1 MIINQSWFCFYE
13 QLSHSDAID
22 ESFFS
27 SREEQLMYLY
37 HYITFNPF
45 FSSYF
50 TGAWTFIQN
59 FHCLQLSIMFIA
71 INVISSAEGSYWCFN
86 VTFWITATS
95 FVLFCIFLN
104 LSFLSLSFWWKLQIK
119 QFLVESWRAYIVST
133 PNISQHNFIH
143 GANKE
148 LMIIIKRLKRMLYNQ
163 GIPCIFLPSQP

>member
-1 MIINQSWFCFYE
+1 MIINQSWFYFYE

-59 FHCLQLSIMFIA
+59 FHCLQLSIMLIA

-119 QFLVESWRAYIVST
+119 QFLVESCPKKVKVIEE
-133 PNISQHNFIH
+133 PILFPLQ
-143 GANKE
+143 
-148 LMIIIKRLKRMLYNQ
+148 
-163 GIPCIFLPSQP
+163 IFLSIISSMVPIKSWW

>member
-1 MIINQSWFCFYE
+1 MIINQSWFYFYE

-59 FHCLQLSIMFIA
+59 FHCLQLYIMLIA

-119 QFLVESWRAYIVST
+119 QFLVESWPKKVKVIEE
-133 PNISQHNFIH
+133 PI
-143 GANKE
+143 
-148 LMIIIKRLKRMLYNQ
+148 LYPLQ
-163 GIPCIFLPSQP
+163 IFLSIISSMVPIKSWW

>member
-37 HYITFNPF
+37 HYISFNPF

-59 FHCLQLSIMFIA
+59 FHCLQLSIMLIA
-71 INVISSAEGSYWCFN
+71 INVISSAEGSYWCLN

-104 LSFLSLSFWWKLQIK
+104 LSFLSLSFWWKLQK
-119 QFLVESWRAYIVST
+119 QFLVESWPKKVKVIEE
-133 PNISQHNFIH
+133 PI
-143 GANKE
+143 
-148 LMIIIKRLKRMLYNQ
+148 LYPLQ
-163 GIPCIFLPSQP
+163 IFLSIISSMVPIKSWW

>member
-59 FHCLQLSIMFIA
+59 FHCLQLSIMLIA

-119 QFLVESWRAYIVST
+119 QFLVESWPKKVKVIEE
-133 PNISQHNFIH
+133 PI
-143 GANKE
+143 
-148 LMIIIKRLKRMLYNQ
+148 LYPLQ
-163 GIPCIFLPSQP
+163 IFLSIISSMVPIKSWW

>member
-59 FHCLQLSIMFIA
+59 FHCLQLSIMLIA

-119 QFLVESWRAYIVST
+119 QFLVESCPKKVKVIEE
-133 PNISQHNFIH
+133 PILFPLQ
-143 GANKE
+143 
-148 LMIIIKRLKRMLYNQ
+148 
-163 GIPCIFLPSQP
+163 IFLSIISSMVPIKSWW

>member
-1 MIINQSWFCFYE
+1 MIINQSWFYFYE

-59 FHCLQLSIMFIA
+59 FHCLQLSIMLIA
-71 INVISSAEGSYWCFN
+71 INAISSAEGSYWCFN

-119 QFLVESWRAYIVST
+119 QFLVESWPKKVKVIEE
-133 PNISQHNFIH
+133 PI
-143 GANKE
+143 
-148 LMIIIKRLKRMLYNQ
+148 LYPLQ
-163 GIPCIFLPSQP
+163 IFLSIISSMVPIKSWW

>member
-119 QFLVESWRAYIVST
+119 QFLVESCPKKVKVIEEPIWC
-133 PNISQHNFIH
+133 PLQ
-143 GANKE
+143 
-148 LMIIIKRLKRMLYNQ
+148 
-163 GIPCIFLPSQP
+163 IFLSIISSMVPIKSWW

>member
-59 FHCLQLSIMFIA
+59 FHCLQLSIMLIA

-119 QFLVESWRAYIVST
+119 QFLVESWPKKVKVIEE
-133 PNISQHNFIH
+133 PILFPLQ
-143 GANKE
+143 
-148 LMIIIKRLKRMLYNQ
+148 
-163 GIPCIFLPSQP
+163 IFLSIISSMVPIKSWW

>member
-1 MIINQSWFCFYE
+1 MIINQSWFYFYE

-59 FHCLQLSIMFIA
+59 FHCLQLSIMLIA

-95 FVLFCIFLN
+95 FVLIFTRTDLH
-104 LSFLSLSFWWKLQIK
+104 LSHYFFSLSKVCPPLSFWWELHIK
-119 QFLVESWRAYIVST
+119 QFMVESWPKKVKVIEE
-133 PNISQHNFIH
+133 PI
-143 GANKE
+143 
-148 LMIIIKRLKRMLYNQ
+148 LYPLQ
-163 GIPCIFLPSQP
+163 IFLSIISSMVPIKSWW